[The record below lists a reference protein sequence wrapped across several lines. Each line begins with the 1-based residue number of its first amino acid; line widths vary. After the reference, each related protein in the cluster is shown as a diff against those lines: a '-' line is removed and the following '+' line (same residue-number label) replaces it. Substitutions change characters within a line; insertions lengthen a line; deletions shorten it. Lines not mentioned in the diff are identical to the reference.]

1 MYLKYEDIRR
11 ASVEITSRCNAACP
25 QCPRTDN
32 QILPS
37 AELTMEDIERI
48 FPPDFCSQL
57 DLVYMC
63 GNYGDAMTSNTTIP
77 AIEYWHRMGI
87 PEIDLYT
94 NGSGRNPDWWRTLAK
109 AMTGEKDR
117 VTFSIDGLADTNS
130 IYRQNTNWDRIM
142 QSVNAFIQAGGKAVW
157 HYLIFEHNQHQVE
170 AARTLAEKLGFI
182 EFVPKATSRFV
193 AQELFTKLSETQT
206 LQQSENSQVATQVEA
221 KSDRKNQ
228 PEIANVPVTQDLE
241 PAAVQLQQKAEESLR
256 QGNLSGAIA
265 LCQQALKIQ
274 PNLAAA
280 CKTLGN
286 AFQST
291 GRMQAAADCYG
302 KALQIQPNFA
312 EVYANVGSLYAQQ
325 QQYPQAISYYRK
337 AIELKPDFA
346 GAYRN
351 LGKVLAQLGETD
363 RAKNAWYRA
372 VAIEMSQAPVST
384 QSVPSKSASEEV
396 QPPSL
401 EQYQNP
407 QADEFLK
414 AVESYG
420 GINNYYRNVEISC
433 QTQANR
439 EIFISFEAELWPCC
453 WVSHTKYAVY
463 NDNYRPQMLALIEKY
478 GKGFNCL
485 RTKSV
490 KDILE
495 SDWFR
500 EDLTASF
507 SSSKRLDVCAH
518 ECGKCF
524 NSTGSQ
530 YI

>member
-11 ASVEITSRCNAACP
+11 VSVEITSRCNAACP

-32 QILPS
+32 LILPM
-37 AELTMEDIERI
+37 AELKMEDIERI
-48 FPPDFCSQL
+48 FPKEFCSQL
-57 DLVYMC
+57 DFVYMC

-87 PEIDLYT
+87 PHIGLYT
-94 NGSGRNPDWWRTLAK
+94 NGSGRNPEWWQAVAK
-109 AMTGEKDR
+109 AMTGEFDR

-130 IYRQNTNWDRIM
+130 IYRQNTNWDKIM
-142 QSVNAFIQAGGKAVW
+142 QSVNSFIQAGGKAVW

-170 AARTLAEKLGFI
+170 SARALAEELGFV

-193 AQELFTKLSETQT
+193 AQELFT
-206 LQQSENSQVATQVEA
+206 QQSANQQHQAENSQANA
-221 KSDRKNQ
+221 NIDRQNQ
-228 PEIANVPVTQDLE
+228 PAKTNASAPQDR
-241 PAAVQLQQKAEESLR
+241 AQTAVGWHQQAEDCLRKGQLSE
-256 QGNLSGAIA
+256 AIA
-265 LCQQALKIQ
+265 ASQQALKIQ
-274 PNLAAA
+274 PNFAAA
-280 CKTLGN
+280 YKTLGN
-286 AFQST
+286 AVQHL
-291 GRMQAAADCYG
+291 GRMQAAADCYA
-302 KALQIQPNFA
+302 KALQIQPNFP

-325 QQYPQAISYYRK
+325 QQWQPASAYYQK
-337 AIELKPDFA
+337 AIELKPNFA

-351 LGKVLAQLGETD
+351 LAKVLTQLGQPEK
-363 RAKNAWYRA
+363 ANYAWYQA
-372 VAIEMSQAPVST
+372 VAIEASPAPEPT
-384 QSVPSKSASEEV
+384 QSVPSKPASEEL

-407 QADEFLK
+407 QTDEFLK
-414 AVESYG
+414 AVETYG

-433 QTQANR
+433 QTQASKD
-439 EIFISFEAELWPCC
+439 IFISFEAELWPCC

-478 GKGFNCL
+478 GKGFNSL
-485 RTKSV
+485 KTQSV
-490 KDILE
+490 KDALE

-500 EDLTASF
+500 KDLTASF
-507 SSSKRLDVCAH
+507 SCSKRLDVCAH
-518 ECGKCF
+518 ECGKTF

>member
-11 ASVEITSRCNAACP
+11 VSVEITSRCNAACP

-32 QILPS
+32 PILPA
-37 AELTMEDIERI
+37 AELKMEDIKKI
-48 FPPDFCSQL
+48 FPKEFCSQL

-77 AIEYWHRMGI
+77 AIEYWHSMGV
-87 PEIDLYT
+87 PHVGMYT
-94 NGSGRNPDWWRTLAK
+94 NGSGRNPDWWQALAK
-109 AMTGEKDR
+109 AMTGEFDR

-130 IYRQNTNWDRIM
+130 IYRKNTNWDRIM

-170 AARTLAEKLGFI
+170 SARDLAKQLGFI

-193 AQELFTKLSETQT
+193 AQEIFTQASTE
-206 LQQSENSQVATQVEA
+206 QQQQQVESSQVAVA
-221 KSDRKNQ
+221 NSDRQNQ
-228 PEIANVPVTQDLE
+228 VKANLSAPQHQE
-241 PAAVQLQQKAEESLR
+241 KAAVQLQQKAEECLKQR
-256 QGNLSGAIA
+256 NMSGAIA
-265 LCQQALKIQ
+265 ACQQALKIQ

-286 AFQST
+286 AFQGL
-291 GRMQAAADCYG
+291 GRMQPAADCYA
-302 KALQIQPNFA
+302 KALQIQPNFP
-312 EVYANVGSLYAQQ
+312 EVYANVGSLYAQSKQ
-325 QQYPQAISYYRK
+325 WQAASAYYQK
-337 AIELKPDFA
+337 AIELQPNFA

-351 LGKVLAQLGETD
+351 LAKVLTQLGQPEK
-363 RAKNAWYRA
+363 ANYAWCQA
-372 VAIEMSQAPVST
+372 IAIEASQAPEPP
-384 QSVPSKSASEEV
+384 QSVPAKPAREEL

-407 QADEFLK
+407 QAGEFLK
-414 AVESYG
+414 AVETYG
-420 GINNYYRNVEISC
+420 GIKNYYRNVEISC
-433 QTQANR
+433 QTQASKD
-439 EIFISFEAELWPCC
+439 IFISFEAELWPCC

-490 KDILE
+490 QDVLE

-530 YI
+530 YIEEVS